1 MDAWIWI
8 LIVVAVVV
16 VLALIWLSKQRSR
29 RLDEQREEAREL
41 RQQAESRSEEA
52 DERRAAADQMAQRA
66 EADRVLR
73 EATEERCAGGL
84 GGLVGE
90 DGGKLDHDRR
100 TFGLIA
106 P

>member
-29 RLDEQREEAREL
+29 RLDEQREEARKL

-52 DERRAAADQMAQRA
+52 DERRAAAYQMAQRA
-66 EADRVLR
+66 EADLR
-73 EATEERCAGGL
+73 EDELTAQRANELDPDVEVEEQQT
-84 GGLVGE
+84 
-90 DGGKLDHDRR
+90 R
-100 TFGLIA
+100 T
-106 P
+106 